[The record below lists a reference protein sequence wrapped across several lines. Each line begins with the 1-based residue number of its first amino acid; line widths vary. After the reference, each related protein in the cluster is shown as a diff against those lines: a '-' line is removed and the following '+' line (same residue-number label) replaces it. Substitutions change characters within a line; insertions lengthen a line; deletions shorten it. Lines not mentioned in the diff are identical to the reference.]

1 MKTPFI
7 LLLTLLLCACSSAPP
22 GISYYVLDD
31 PAQPMSATSTNGT
44 TITLVSLTLPDYL
57 RQDGLV
63 MQLGPNQLHMSD
75 RHYWAQSMSAG
86 IESVLLKQLN
96 ADNTSFRL
104 LSVTEPGA
112 RQSEY
117 QLHIQFF
124 HLLIE
129 QQNAVRLQASY
140 WLTDNH
146 NPAPVLHGSGDISLE
161 LTDDGYPHAVAKM
174 HQTLITFSQQLSED
188 LDTLI
193 TENKTH

>member
-7 LLLTLLLCACSSAPP
+7 LLLTLLLWGCSSAPP
-22 GISYYVLDD
+22 RISYYVLDNPEQPV
-31 PAQPMSATSTNGT
+31 PATNSQAEAV
-44 TITLVSLTLPDYL
+44 TLASLTLPDYL

-75 RHYWAQSMSAG
+75 QHYWAQSMSTG
-86 IESVLLKQLN
+86 IESVFLKQLN
-96 ADNTSFRL
+96 GNNTPFQL
-104 LSVTEPGA
+104 LSATDPGA
-112 RQSEY
+112 RESQY

-129 QQNAVRLQASY
+129 QHNAVRLQASY

-146 NPAPVLHGSGDISLE
+146 HSQTLLRGNGNISLE

-174 HQTLITFSQQLSED
+174 HQTLITFSQQISAE

-193 TENKTH
+193 TAD

>member
-7 LLLTLLLCACSSAPP
+7 LLLTLLLYACSSAPP
-22 GISYYVLDD
+22 GISYYVLDG
-31 PAQPMSATSTNGT
+31 PGQPMSAINSNAATV
-44 TITLVSLTLPDYL
+44 TLASLTLPDYL

-96 ADNTSFRL
+96 GDNASFQL
-104 LSVTEPGA
+104 LSVTDPGVL
-112 RQSEY
+112 QSQY

-140 WLTDNH
+140 WLTGNDN
-146 NPAPVLHGSGDISLE
+146 PSPVLHGHSDISLE

-174 HQTLITFSQQLSED
+174 HQTLIRFSQQISED
-188 LDTLI
+188 LGTLI